1 MAESYTGL
9 NAAQAKEMYAELE
22 RQYGEFQARNLN
34 LDMSR
39 GKPCPAQLDLS
50 DALLEEASAG
60 FKSESGVD
68 ARNYGELAGLPEA
81 KELFAELL
89 GCKAESIVVAG
100 NSSLNQMYDVISMGM
115 HFGMADSEKPW
126 SQVADR
132 KFLCPVPGY
141 DRHFRVTEHFGF
153 ELMPVKMRADGPD
166 MDEVERLAAADP
178 AVKGIWCVPVFS
190 NPSGAVYSDETVRR
204 LASMQCAA
212 PDFTVMF
219 DNAYCV
225 HSLYEEPSVL
235 PDLLAECEKA
245 GHPNRAFLFAS
256 TSKITYSG
264 AGVACVA
271 AGKGSLDAY
280 KKVLAVQTIGFDKV
294 NQLLHARF
302 LKNKAQVLEH
312 MKKHAEILAPKFR
325 LVDEV
330 LTKELGGLGI
340 AEWTKPRGGYFI
352 NFTAQPGTA
361 KRIVALCA
369 AANVKLTPA
378 GAAFP
383 YGVEPEDSQ
392 IRIAPSYPTCDEL
405 RTACELLCLCTKM
418 AVLEQAM

>member
-22 RQYGEFQARNLN
+22 RQYAEFQAKNLN

-115 HFGMADSEKPW
+115 HFGMTDSEKPW

-153 ELMPVKMRADGPD
+153 ELIPVKMRADGPD

-225 HSLYEEPSVL
+225 HSLYEEPPVL

-271 AGKGSLDAY
+271 AGKGSLNAY

>member
-1 MAESYTGL
+1 MTENYTGL
-9 NAAQAKEMYAELE
+9 SAAQAKELHAGLE
-22 RQYGEFQARNLN
+22 RQYAAFQARNLN

-39 GKPCPAQLDLS
+39 GKPCPEQLDLS
-50 DALLEEASAG
+50 DALFDGAAAG
-60 FKSESGVD
+60 FKSAGGAD
-68 ARNYGELAGLPEA
+68 ARNYGEMSGLAEM
-81 KELFAELL
+81 KQIFAELL
-89 GCKAESIVVAG
+89 GCKADSIVVAG

-115 HFGMADSEKPW
+115 NFGMADSETPW
-126 SQVADR
+126 CRVPDR

-153 ELMPVKMRADGPD
+153 ELIPVNMLDDGPD
-166 MDEVERLAAADP
+166 MDEVERIAAAAP
-178 AVKGIWCVPVFS
+178 SVKGIWCVPVFS
-190 NPSGAVYSDETVRR
+190 NPSGAVYSAETVNR
-204 LASMQCAA
+204 LASMRCAA

-225 HSLYEEPSVL
+225 HALYEAPPVL
-235 PDLLAECEKA
+235 PDLLAACENA
-245 GHPNRAFLFAS
+245 GHPNRAFVFAS
-256 TSKITYSG
+256 TSKITFAG

-271 AGKGSLDAY
+271 SGKGNLDAY
-280 KKVLAVQTIGFDKV
+280 KKCVAVQTIGFDKV

-302 LKNKAQVLEH
+302 LKDRAHVVAH
-312 MKKHAEILAPKFR
+312 MKRHAEILAPKFR
-325 LVDEV
+325 LVDET
-330 LTKELGGLGI
+330 LTRELAGLGI
-340 AEWTKPRGGYFI
+340 ATWTKPRGGYFI
-352 NFTAQPGTA
+352 NFTVRPGAA

-369 AANVKLTPA
+369 GANVKLTPA

-418 AVLEQAM
+418 AALEQSM